1 MKNNR
6 FLQTLEQTE
15 EYLYSAHQMT
25 QQIKEIYRRGEVE
38 TAFRQAFALQ
48 PITERIALLGRS
60 LPTYTA
66 YPQARFMVDKVI
78 ENSVPVD
85 IGFTKE
91 GWFSVRLPMLLP
103 KKEKGRTD
111 YIRQI
116 LYPAMQKFFSGKE
129 PWRYSKSVLIYRH
142 VYDEGDMG
150 RRQIDHDNFD
160 VNMVSDIIA
169 LYVLRDD
176 CPSVC
181 SHFHCSA
188 FGDSDRT
195 EIYVVPEE
203 DFVLWLEAEKSMPK
217 RGVNLYETV
226 FQMPKK

>member
-1 MKNNR
+1 MKKNK
-6 FLQTLEQTE
+6 FLLTLAQTE
-15 EYLYSAHQMT
+15 EYLYSSYRMT
-25 QQIKEIYRRGEVE
+25 KQIREIYGRGEKE
-38 TAFRQAFALQ
+38 NAFRLAFTLQ

-66 YPQARFMVDKVI
+66 YPQARFMVDKII
-78 ENSVPVD
+78 ENSVPVN

-116 LYPAMQKFFSGKE
+116 LYPVMQSFFTDKE
-129 PWRYSKSVLIYRH
+129 PRKLQKAVLIYRH
-142 VYDEGDMG
+142 VYDETDVK

-160 VNMVSDIIA
+160 MNTVSDIIA

-176 CPSVC
+176 CPSAC

-188 FGDSDRT
+188 FGDKDRT
-195 EIYVVPEE
+195 EIYAVPKE
-203 DFVLWLEAEKSMPK
+203 DFIVWLEAEKTMPK
-217 RGVNLYETV
+217 GGVTLYENTS
-226 FQMPKK
+226 KA